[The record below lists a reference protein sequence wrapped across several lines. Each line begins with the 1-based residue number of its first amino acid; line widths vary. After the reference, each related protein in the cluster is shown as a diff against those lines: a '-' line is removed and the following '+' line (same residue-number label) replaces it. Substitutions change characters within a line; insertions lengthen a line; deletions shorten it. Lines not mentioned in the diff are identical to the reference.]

1 MASENTENLGVKVV
15 SRVLEGEVV
24 SDKMD
29 KTIVVKVDR
38 RFRHSLVGKIVQR
51 SKNYKVHDEDG
62 VAKIGDRV
70 EIKETRP
77 LSKTKHMMLHR
88 VVRKAK

>member
-1 MASENTENLGVKVV
+1 MANENTNDSGVKKV
-15 SRVLEGEVV
+15 SRTLEGNVI

-38 RFRHSLVGKIVQR
+38 RFRHPLNGKIVQC
-51 SKNYKVHDEDG
+51 SKNYKVHDEES
-62 VAKIGDRV
+62 VAKVGDRV

-88 VVRKAK
+88 VVRKVQ

>member
-1 MASENTENLGVKVV
+1 MANENTKDPGVKKV
-15 SRVLEGEVV
+15 SRTLEGEVI

-29 KTIVVKVDR
+29 KTIVVKIER
-38 RFRHSLVGKIVQR
+38 RFRHPLIGKIVKR
-51 SKNYKVHDEDG
+51 SKNYKVHDEES
-62 VAKIGDRV
+62 VANVGDRV

-88 VVRKAK
+88 VVRKA